1 MKRTRLAV
9 SIMIGLILM
18 IGIPYALAA
27 DSNASVSAKPVVY
40 TISINEQ
47 DYETQVYTINGSEYF
62 RLRDIAFIMI
72 GTTRQFQVEWNETEQ
87 SVQIIQGPY
96 YREIGGELSLSDAE
110 KTAVPTTSTIYS
122 SGNKT
127 DLAGYYV
134 DGSTYLTITD
144 IASDIGFSADVD
156 TDTHTV
162 YISGSRPEN
171 YENPNS
177 FALTLLADN
186 SNALLNGNS
195 VALSEQPFIQNGT
208 FYIPLK
214 AVTELLGGTYS
225 FENNRATIVL
235 FGVTT
240 EYEIGSHTIAVNG
253 KTYEVSGSRLYFSTS
268 NDSVAVDDNFVPV
281 IMDGTV
287 FIPDG
292 FRGAYCPN
300 NALMISREY
309 PQSLMVILG
318 GFENEQGINEV
329 KLLNTYDLLPA
340 DFRAQ
345 FTYIGVVDEVI
356 NYSIEK
362 YRNDS
367 LEIYVMRINQGC
379 DDLELM
385 DGRVC
390 AIRVLGSQYSTPRGL
405 RIGDTP
411 YRAWLLYGYDHLSY
425 SLSYH
430 VKTARVSS
438 ITFYTRYY
446 EP

>member
-1 MKRTRLAV
+1 MKKALLTV
-9 SIMIGLILM
+9 STIIGLIFM
-18 IGIPYALAA
+18 IGSPCALAA
-27 DSNASVSAKPVVY
+27 DNAAVSAKPVVY

-47 DYETQVYTINGSEYF
+47 NYEIQAYTINGSDYF

-72 GTTRQFQVEWNETEQ
+72 GTTMQFQVEWNETEQ
-87 SVQIIQGPY
+87 SVQITQGPY
-96 YREIGGELSLSDAE
+96 YREIGGELSMSAAE

-127 DLAGYYV
+127 SLTGYSI

-144 IASDIGFSADVD
+144 IANDIGFSVDVD
-156 TDTHTV
+156 ISAHTV
-162 YISGSRPEN
+162 FISGSHPEN
-171 YENPNS
+171 YENPDS
-177 FALTLLADN
+177 FVLTLLADN
-186 SNALLNGNS
+186 SDALLNGNS
-195 VALSEQPFIQNGT
+195 VTLSEQPFIQNGT

-225 FENNRATIVL
+225 FEHNRATIVL

-253 KTYEVSGSRLYFSTS
+253 KSYEVSGSRSYFSTS

-292 FRGAYCPN
+292 FRGAYCPES

-309 PQSLMVILG
+309 TQSRMVILG

-329 KLLNTYDLLPA
+329 KLMNTYDLLPA

-345 FTYIGVVDEVI
+345 FHYAGVVSEVI
-356 NYSIEK
+356 NYSIEE
-362 YRNDS
+362 YQNDS
-367 LEIYVMRINQGC
+367 LEIYVMRINHGY

-390 AIRVLGSQYSTPRGL
+390 AIRVLGSQYSTLRGL
-405 RIGDTP
+405 RVGDTL

-425 SLSYH
+425 SFSYN
-430 VKTARVSS
+430 VRMSYVSS